1 MDELEQLQEDL
12 RTGQIDPKRVVDL
25 IATVLRDLQAAK
37 QRITE
42 LEQRNAE
49 LEKQQAA
56 TAGPAKFDQPFSMRA
71 EEKRQAAR
79 VKKGRKRKDKAKGR
93 RGRIRTEDKIAK
105 AERTEDVYPDGVPR
119 SDCRLSHTRPVWRL
133 ENGRAVL
140 VAYRVFRG
148 PKNQYGRIPGVL
160 GPRPTHLLPSE
171 RHADQDIMIL
181 YYSSSPE
188 RIFRR

>member
-56 TAGPAKFDQPFSMRA
+56 TAGPAKCP
-71 EEKRQAAR
+71 
-79 VKKGRKRKDKAKGR
+79 
-93 RGRIRTEDKIAK
+93 
-105 AERTEDVYPDGVPR
+105 
-119 SDCRLSHTRPVWRL
+119 
-133 ENGRAVL
+133 
-140 VAYRVFRG
+140 
-148 PKNQYGRIPGVL
+148 
-160 GPRPTHLLPSE
+160 
-171 RHADQDIMIL
+171 
-181 YYSSSPE
+181 
-188 RIFRR
+188 